1 MQRSNPKKYTVVMIG
16 ATGAVGSET
25 VKTLLDMDGVE
36 RLSLLGRRPLDN
48 CSASFVQQ
56 QTVDIFDP
64 ATYESYITGHETAI
78 CTLGVGEP
86 SNVSRDEFLRI
97 DKDAVLNFAKSCKK
111 AGIEHFQLLASVA
124 INPKSKSFYLRTK
137 GELVEELKE
146 LGFKRLSVFQPSMI
160 LTPTNRYG
168 LSQAITLKVW
178 PLLTPLLFGGLRKYR
193 GIAVEKLGRAI
204 AQNIT
209 TKETGVESLQWD
221 DFLRLCQ
228 VA

>member
-1 MQRSNPKKYTVVMIG
+1 M
-16 ATGAVGSET
+16 
-25 VKTLLDMDGVE
+25 
-36 RLSLLGRRPLDN
+36 
-48 CSASFVQQ
+48 
-56 QTVDIFDP
+56 
-64 ATYESYITGHETAI
+64 
-78 CTLGVGEP
+78 
-86 SNVSRDEFLRI
+86 
-97 DKDAVLNFAKSCKK
+97 
-111 AGIEHFQLLASVA
+111 
-124 INPKSKSFYLRTK
+124 
-137 GELVEELKE
+137 EELKE